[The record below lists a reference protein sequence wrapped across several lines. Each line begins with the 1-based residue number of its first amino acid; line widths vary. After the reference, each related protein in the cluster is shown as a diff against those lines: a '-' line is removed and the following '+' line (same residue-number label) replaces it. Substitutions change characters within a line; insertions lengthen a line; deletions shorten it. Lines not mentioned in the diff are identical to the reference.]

1 MPPKQDSLVQ
11 QWMQREKAA
20 VDYARTRDRRIVEL
34 EADIARLHGELR
46 VHDAAESSKALL
58 ERQQKTTAAV
68 VHDKRIA
75 ELEAAVARLHGELR
89 VPDATESSKALL
101 ERQQKTTAAVVHDL
115 TVEIEQLRTQLARTR
130 ALHKA
135 APPSTNPSSS
145 HLTKLE
151 TIADMA
157 RAGLVEELRIQKKS
171 EPTLQE
177 AILILDREDFIPVRW
192 LPLKRALQSLQGAS
206 RLEPKR
212 ARR

>member
-1 MPPKQDSLVQ
+1 
-11 QWMQREKAA
+11 MQREKTA
-20 VDYARTRDRRIVEL
+20 VDYARTRDKRIVEL
-34 EADIARLHGELR
+34 EAAVAQLQGELG
-46 VHDAAESSKALL
+46 VHDAAQSRKASL
-58 ERQQKTTAAV
+58 ERQQKTTAGV

-89 VPDATESSKALL
+89 VHDAAESSKALL

-115 TVEIEQLRTQLARTR
+115 TVEIEQLRTQLARAR

-145 HLTKLE
+145 QLTKLE

-157 RAGLVEELRIQKKS
+157 RAGLAEELRIQKKP

-192 LPLKRALQSLQGAS
+192 LPLKRALQSLQGVS

>member
-1 MPPKQDSLVQ
+1 LSQKQDTLVQ
-11 QWMQREKAA
+11 QWMQREKTA
-20 VDYARTRDRRIVEL
+20 VDYARTRDKRIVEL

-46 VHDAAESSKALL
+46 VHDVAESSKA
-58 ERQQKTTAAV
+58 V
-68 VHDKRIA
+68 
-75 ELEAAVARLHGELR
+75 
-89 VPDATESSKALL
+89 L

-115 TVEIEQLRTQLARTR
+115 TVEIEQLRTQLARAR
-130 ALHKA
+130 ALHKS
-135 APPSTNPSSS
+135 APPSINPSSS

-157 RAGLVEELRIQKKS
+157 RAGLAEELRIQKKS

-192 LPLKRALQSLQGAS
+192 LPLKRALKSLQGVS

>member
-1 MPPKQDSLVQ
+1 LPPKQDSLVQ
-11 QWMQREKAA
+11 QWMQREKSA
-20 VDYARTRDRRIVEL
+20 VDYARTRDKRIVEL

-46 VHDAAESSKALL
+46 VHDTAESSNALL
-58 ERQQKTTAAV
+58 ERQQKTTSAV

-89 VPDATESSKALL
+89 VHNAESSKALL

-115 TVEIEQLRTQLARTR
+115 TVEIEQLRTQLARAR

-135 APPSTNPSSS
+135 SPPSANPSSS

-157 RAGLVEELRIQKKS
+157 RAGLAEELRIQKKP

-177 AILILDREDFIPVRW
+177 TILILDREDFIPVRW
-192 LPLKRALQSLQGAS
+192 LPLKRALQSLQLIS

>member
-1 MPPKQDSLVQ
+1 MPQKHDPLVR
-11 QWMQREKAA
+11 QWMQREKSA

-46 VHDAAESSKALL
+46 VHDAVESSK
-58 ERQQKTTAAV
+58 V
-68 VHDKRIA
+68 
-75 ELEAAVARLHGELR
+75 
-89 VPDATESSKALL
+89 LL

-115 TVEIEQLRTQLARTR
+115 TVEIERLRTQLAQGR

-135 APPSTNPSSS
+135 APTSANPSSS

-151 TIADMA
+151 TIVDMA
-157 RAGLVEELRIQKKS
+157 RAGLAEELRIQKKS

-192 LPLKRALQSLQGAS
+192 LPLKRALQSLQGVP

-212 ARR
+212 TRR

>member
-1 MPPKQDSLVQ
+1 MAQKQDPLVK
-11 QWMQREKAA
+11 QWMQREKTA
-20 VDYARTRDRRIVEL
+20 VDYARTRDKRIVEL
-34 EADIARLHGELR
+34 EADVARLHDELR

-68 VHDKRIA
+68 VHD
-75 ELEAAVARLHGELR
+75 
-89 VPDATESSKALL
+89 
-101 ERQQKTTAAVVHDL
+101 L
-115 TVEIEQLRTQLARTR
+115 TVEIERLRTQLAQGR

-135 APPSTNPSSS
+135 TPPGANPSSS

-151 TIADMA
+151 SIADMA
-157 RAGLVEELRIQKKS
+157 RAGLAEELRIQKKA

-177 AILILDREDFIPVRW
+177 AILILDRDDFIPVRW
-192 LPLKRALQSLQGAS
+192 LPLKRALQSLQLIS